1 MFIVVKLFTLDLF
14 YSSGDPSRRPYP
26 TDAEMRQGYMAKPY
40 DKLRESLINQ
50 ASQPGSHTPSA
61 SDNFQVGKLQ

>member
-1 MFIVVKLFTLDLF
+1 MNAKIFTFGQFLFQ
-14 YSSGDPSRRPYP
+14 GDPSRRPYP

-61 SDNFQVGKLQ
+61 SNNTQVGKLR